1 MSKINDLYRAKLIVG
16 KQYYINDSD
25 TDNPKLCV
33 KMLADGRLSLFMEF
47 YIGFN
52 KVYDE
57 SKDRYVSKKIRKR
70 EFLKRYLFAS
80 PRTPIERTENKNT
93 LELAQKIRNEKS
105 EELKGAETG
114 FRLKKKT
121 SVNFLE
127 YFQKYLDNY
136 TKKDVRM
143 IALALNRFKSFLNE
157 TNEYKCYS
165 KLLKPEF
172 ISPDMMEAFTE
183 YLQSRSRGEG
193 AKSIYQRFKKVID
206 NAIVTGKQIGRAHV

>member
-47 YIGFN
+47 YICFN

-93 LELAQKIRNEKS
+93 LDLLKKS
-105 EELKGAETG
+105 EMRKVKNLKG
-114 FRLKKKT
+114 LKRD
-121 SVNFLE
+121 S
-127 YFQKYLDNY
+127 D
-136 TKKDVRM
+136 
-143 IALALNRFKSFLNE
+143 
-157 TNEYKCYS
+157 
-165 KLLKPEF
+165 
-172 ISPDMMEAFTE
+172 
-183 YLQSRSRGEG
+183 
-193 AKSIYQRFKKVID
+193 
-206 NAIVTGKQIGRAHV
+206 